1 MLCCVNPE
9 LHDTPYLPSTVPTIN
24 LSKTKMRTSLAA
36 TISLL
41 LCLLEQGEGFQS
53 SGALARPVG
62 IGFQPT
68 VSSAG
73 MPTRSNSEPLTCLAS
88 NKVKER
94 EATSSLLEGKG
105 VNGHHQVNGK
115 EQNTGSHNPAPPSSI
130 LNDVNG
136 DKNGAKTDSDH
147 SDSVTN
153 GASSSSTMV
162 KVEDLIAEIDRR
174 VSDGSTEIME
184 SLTSGI
190 DEKLN
195 QLPDAAAMEFSTYLS
210 DMAKQVQ
217 KAQQE
222 ELQRQLSAME
232 ARFARPFEELAFS
245 DAPLFEKKAAVA
257 SSKDDIIDADVVDRD
272 SLILTGVNSTLPQTR
287 RLRTREILK
296 NFNVAPFYYSIALAL
311 RWARK
316 ASTPS
321 IYLLSIFKSFASVI
335 KSAPKRNKKND
346 SYEDF
351 LKDAADMQA
360 GWKRTGEIAAKGPM
374 ARKWAIL
381 RRSAEIW
388 AYFSSFYLK
397 DRRITKKF
405 QSGKWDEERYSQEKS
420 KLGAE
425 VVQNLLKLGP
435 TFIKVNRTTAIAIIL
450 FYFFQSRIMHWLISI
465 YDVSYFLLPF
475 EISLGGS
482 TILYENRYRAER
494 VH

>member
-1 MLCCVNPE
+1 M
-9 LHDTPYLPSTVPTIN
+9 
-24 LSKTKMRTSLAA
+24 
-36 TISLL
+36 
-41 LCLLEQGEGFQS
+41 GFQS
-53 SGALARPVG
+53 SGTLQRPAGVA
-62 IGFQPT
+62 FQPT

-73 MPTRSNSEPLTCLAS
+73 IPTRSNSEPLTCLAS

-94 EATSSLLEGKG
+94 EVTSSLLEGKG
-105 VNGHHQVNGK
+105 VNGHKVNGK
-115 EQNTGSHNPAPPSSI
+115 EQNHGSHNPAPSSFI
-130 LNDVNG
+130 LGDANG
-136 DKNGAKTDSDH
+136 NKNAADSI
-147 SDSVTN
+147 TN
-153 GASSSSTMV
+153 GASSSMV

-184 SLTSGI
+184 SLTTGI

-245 DAPLFEKKAAVA
+245 DAPLFEKKAAVTF
-257 SSKDDIIDADVVDRD
+257 SKDDAIDDEQLVDKD

-287 RLRTREILK
+287 RLRTKEILK
-296 NFNVAPFYYSIALAL
+296 NFNVAPVYYSIALSL

-360 GWKRTGEIAAKGPM
+360 GWKRTGEIAAKGPL

-425 VVQNLLKLGP
+425 IVQNLLKLGP
-435 TFIKVNRTTAIAIIL
+435 TFIKVKGTAAIA
-450 FYFFQSRIMHWLISI
+450 FQAFNPKISI
-465 YDVSYFLLPF
+465 DVH
-475 EISLGGS
+475 
-482 TILYENRYRAER
+482 
-494 VH
+494 V

>member
-1 MLCCVNPE
+1 MKTN
-9 LHDTPYLPSTVPTIN
+9 LPV
-24 LSKTKMRTSLAA
+24 
-36 TISLL
+36 TISFLS
-41 LCLLEQGEGFQS
+41 CLLEQGVGLQS
-53 SGALARPVG
+53 SANVLRPLGV
-62 IGFQPT
+62 GFQPNLFST
-68 VSSAG
+68 GVA
-73 MPTRSNSEPLTCLAS
+73 TRSNSQPLTCLAS

-94 EATSSLLEGKG
+94 ETTSPLLEGEG
-105 VNGHHQVNGK
+105 VNGHQVNGQ
-115 EQNTGSHNPAPPSSI
+115 EQPHVARDAASPSTI
-130 LNDVNG
+130 LDSG
-136 DKNGAKTDSDH
+136 DKNVKTDTEHADTTT
-147 SDSVTN
+147 D
-153 GASSSSTMV
+153 GASSMV
-162 KVEDLIAEIDRR
+162 LDVEDLIAEIDRR

-190 DEKLN
+190 DEKLT

-232 ARFARPFEELAFS
+232 ARFSRPFEELAFS
-245 DAPLFEKKAAVA
+245 DAPLFEKKAIKTL
-257 SSKDDIIDADVVDRD
+257 SKDDTIDADQMVDRD

-287 RLRTREILK
+287 RLRTKEILK
-296 NFNVAPFYYSIALAL
+296 NFNVAPVYYSIALCL
-311 RWARK
+311 RWVRK
-316 ASTPS
+316 ASEPS

-335 KSAPKRNKKND
+335 KTAPKRNKSSD

-360 GWKRTGEIAAKGPM
+360 GWKRTGEIAAKGPI

-405 QSGKWDEERYSQEKS
+405 QSGKWDQERYSAEKS

-425 VVQNLLKLGP
+425 IVQNLLKLGP
-435 TFIKVNRTTAIAIIL
+435 TFIKVTHTTPFIVHYDSQGRAVEFVSCIICFITFSPL
-450 FYFFQSRIMHWLISI
+450 FLRSVNSSQR
-465 YDVSYFLLPF
+465 
-475 EISLGGS
+475 E
-482 TILYENRYRAER
+482 
-494 VH
+494 